1 VVVPPV
7 SQQIQPIT
15 VIDRP
20 KHHKVTA
27 PEISMNIYN
36 YHPRSNFE
44 KKRILYSI
52 LALCSLLFA
61 LCSLLFAL
69 CSLLFALSAV

>member
-1 VVVPPV
+1 LVVVPPV

-15 VIDRP
+15 VIGHP

-27 PEISMNIYN
+27 PDISMNIYN

-44 KKRILYSI
+44 KK
-52 LALCSLLFA
+52 ADSLLYPR
-61 LCSLLFAL
+61 SLLYQQFNRYHL
-69 CSLLFALSAV
+69 CVSCSSLF